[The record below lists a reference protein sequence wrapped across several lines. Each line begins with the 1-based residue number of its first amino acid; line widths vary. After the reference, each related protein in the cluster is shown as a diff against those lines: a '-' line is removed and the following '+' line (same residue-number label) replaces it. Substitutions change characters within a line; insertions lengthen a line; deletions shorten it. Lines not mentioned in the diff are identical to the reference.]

1 MLIIAPLFSCQG
13 INLSLISLK
22 AFPVITHNRCEKK
35 NNIGYLVFATVPSA
49 APELVSVQTL
59 NSTSIQ
65 IEWLAVPEESIYGI
79 PTRYTIYYANSD
91 GKVYTKVVRPVNVQN
106 TYQEVVSGLK
116 ESTEYS
122 FQVSLSTAKGE
133 GPLSVSKS
141 SVTKGGCKWSKKYY
155 FIAFVMLSMTKHF
168 DSSRLKF

>member
-1 MLIIAPLFSCQG
+1 MSCLF
-13 INLSLISLK
+13 
-22 AFPVITHNRCEKK
+22 F
-35 NNIGYLVFATVPSA
+35 TVPST
-49 APELVSVQTL
+49 APTLVSVQTL

-65 IEWLAVPEESIYGI
+65 VKWLAVPEESTHGI
-79 PTRYTIYYANSD
+79 PTRYTIYYAYSD
-91 GKVYTKVVRPVNVQN
+91 GKVDTKVVTPVKDPI

-141 SVTKGGCKWSKKYY
+141 SATEGVCKWSKSFFHSICMYY
-155 FIAFVMLSMTKHF
+155 QQQRIMT
-168 DSSRLKF
+168 RLVWNLT

>member
-1 MLIIAPLFSCQG
+1 M
-13 INLSLISLK
+13 
-22 AFPVITHNRCEKK
+22 
-35 NNIGYLVFATVPSA
+35 PSA

-91 GKVYTKVVRPVNVQN
+91 GKVYTKVVRPVNVHN

-141 SVTKGGCKWSKKYY
+141 SATKGGCKWSKKYY

>member
-1 MLIIAPLFSCQG
+1 M
-13 INLSLISLK
+13 
-22 AFPVITHNRCEKK
+22 REKK

-91 GKVYTKVVRPVNVQN
+91 GKVYTKVVTPVNVQN

-141 SVTKGGCKWSKKYY
+141 SATKGGCKWFKKYY

>member
-1 MLIIAPLFSCQG
+1 MILCGCPVF
-13 INLSLISLK
+13 IS
-22 AFPVITHNRCEKK
+22 
-35 NNIGYLVFATVPSA
+35 VPSA
-49 APELVSVQTL
+49 APTLVSVQTL

-65 IEWLAVPEESIYGI
+65 VKWLAVPEESTHGI

-91 GKVYTKVVRPVNVQN
+91 RKVDTKVVTPVNVQN

-133 GPLSVSKS
+133 GPPSVSKS
-141 SVTKGGCKWSKKYY
+141 STTKGGCKWSKKYY
-155 FIAFVMLSMTKHF
+155 FIAFIMLSMTKHF
-168 DSSRLKF
+168 DSYHLKF

>member
-1 MLIIAPLFSCQG
+1 MSCLF
-13 INLSLISLK
+13 
-22 AFPVITHNRCEKK
+22 F
-35 NNIGYLVFATVPSA
+35 TVPSK
-49 APELVSVQTL
+49 APTLVSVQTL

-65 IEWLAVPEESIYGI
+65 VKWLAVPEESTHGV
-79 PTRYTIYYANSD
+79 PTRYIIYYAYSD
-91 GKVYTKVVRPVNVQN
+91 GKVDTKVVTPVKDPI

-141 SVTKGGCKWSKKYY
+141 SATEGVCKWPK
-155 FIAFVMLSMTKHF
+155 
-168 DSSRLKF
+168 